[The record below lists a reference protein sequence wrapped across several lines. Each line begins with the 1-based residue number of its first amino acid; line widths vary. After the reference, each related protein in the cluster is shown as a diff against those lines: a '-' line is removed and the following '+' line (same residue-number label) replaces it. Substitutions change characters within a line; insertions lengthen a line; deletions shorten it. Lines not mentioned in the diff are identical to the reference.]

1 MYAAVMNIEEIKIG
15 VLAGGVSP
23 EREVSLKSGEAV
35 YNALLRRGYNAVFLD
50 VGRDAC
56 EQIRQSNIDIAFL
69 VLHGGW
75 GENGAIQGML
85 EIMGIPYTG
94 SGVLASALS
103 MDKVASKKLFLH
115 AGLQVPEFI
124 LIESAEVEDMPFN
137 LPVVVKPSHEGSSV
151 GVTIVESQNDLKS
164 AIREAARYGWPVI
177 VERYIKGKEIQI
189 GILEDEV
196 LGGVEVRPRRKF
208 YDYIAKYTPGT
219 TEYILPPEIPEEV
232 YEQCKEVGLKA
243 HRAIGCSGATRV
255 DLLLSEDGDIYV
267 LEVNTIPG
275 MTETSLLPK
284 IASLAGYSFDD
295 LIEKIISITVERY
308 R

>member
-1 MYAAVMNIEEIKIG
+1 MKMLRQMKIG
-15 VLAGGVSP
+15 VLSGGVSA

-35 YNALLRRGYNAVFLD
+35 YRALLRRGYNAVFMD

-56 EQIRQSNIDIAFL
+56 EQIKQSGIEMAFL

-103 MDKVASKKLFLH
+103 MDKVASKRLFMQ
-115 AGLQVPEFI
+115 AGLKVPEFF
-124 LIESAEVEDMPFN
+124 LASSLDVEQMPFE
-137 LPVVVKPSHEGSSV
+137 LPVVVKPSSEGSSV
-151 GVTIVESQNDLKS
+151 GVSIVEQWEDFQRALS
-164 AIREAARYGWPVI
+164 AAARYGWPVI
-177 VERYIKGKEIQI
+177 VERYIRGREIQI

-196 LGGVEVRPRRKF
+196 LGGVEVRPKRKF
-208 YDYIAKYTPGT
+208 YDYTAKYTPGS
-219 TEYILPPEIPEEV
+219 TEYILPPEIPPGI
-232 YEQCKEVGLKA
+232 YEQCKQAALRA
-243 HRAIGCSGATRV
+243 HRALGCSGATRV
-255 DLLLSEDGDIYV
+255 DLLLKDEDIYV

-284 IASLAGYSFDD
+284 IATLAGYDFDD
-295 LIEKIISITVERY
+295 LIERIIEITIKRF
-308 R
+308 RK